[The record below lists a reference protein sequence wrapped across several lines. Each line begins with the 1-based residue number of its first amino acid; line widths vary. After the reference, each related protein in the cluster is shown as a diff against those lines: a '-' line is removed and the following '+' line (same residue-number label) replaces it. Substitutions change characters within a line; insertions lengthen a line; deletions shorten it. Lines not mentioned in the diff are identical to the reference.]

1 MTTTTIF
8 LIRHGETDA
17 NRNQVYQG
25 QAGHGLNALGRDQA
39 LRLGA
44 RLAEAGIHFNA
55 LYSSDLARA
64 FETAEIVGDCVGLT
78 PIPERGLREVYLGT
92 WQGLSYTDVE
102 VQFPDEV
109 AAWRRGEDIRR
120 GGGESYADLQA
131 RMLATLDRLAL
142 GHAGGVVG
150 AVSHGAAI
158 KLFIAAVL
166 GIPMAHL
173 HYYHVVVNTAV
184 TVVRRVERGPWDIL
198 VWNDARHLP
207 DDPLAG
213 ALIEDA

>member
-17 NRNQVYQG
+17 NRSRLYQG
-25 QAGHGLNALGRDQA
+25 QAGSGLNERGREQA
-39 LRLGA
+39 ARLGS
-44 RLAEAGIHFNA
+44 RLRSTGVRLDA
-55 LYSSDLARA
+55 LYASDLARA
-64 FETAEIVGDCVGLT
+64 FETAAIVGDCLGLAAMA
-78 PIPERGLREVYLGT
+78 EVGLREVFLGS

-102 VQFPDEV
+102 AQFPDEV

-120 GGGESYADLQA
+120 GGGESYSDLQA
-131 RMLATLDRLAL
+131 RMLVTLDRLAAT
-142 GHAGGVVG
+142 HSGGVIG

-166 GIPMAHL
+166 AIPLSHL
-173 HYYHVVVNTAV
+173 RYYHVVANTAV
-184 TVVRRVERGPWDIL
+184 TVVQRHGGGPWDLLI
-198 VWNDARHLP
+198 WNDARHLP

-213 ALIEDA
+213 TWIEDA